1 MRCGIA
7 PWPMFVLTLI
17 LISSVSVYCPAAD
30 PPAATDLP
38 ELGKAIR
45 ALVDKDYPYLDAL
58 YKHLH
63 AHPELSFQEKE
74 TAARLAK
81 EMRQIGFEVT
91 ENVGKTGLVCVLK
104 NGSGPVILV
113 RTDMDALP
121 IVERTGLGYASQV
134 RVRNAEGREVGVMHA
149 CGHDVHMTCW
159 IGTARV
165 LAQLKDRW
173 KGTLVFI
180 AQPAEEIGAGARAM
194 LEDGLFKRFPKPDY
208 ALALHCDGQAPYGT
222 VNYTEGPSLANAD
235 AVDIIVR
242 GRGGHGAA
250 PHQTIDPVVIAAR
263 IILDL
268 QTIASRETDPLD
280 AVVVSVGAIHGG
292 TKHNI
297 IPSEVHLQLTVR
309 TFKDATRQHVLEA
322 IERIAKA
329 AAQAARAPE
338 PIVRVHPGE
347 FTPSL
352 VNDIPLTRRTV
363 AALKAVLGEDKV
375 LPRPP
380 VMGAE
385 DFSRYAQAGVPVC
398 MFRIGTVEPQRIE
411 EARQGGRP
419 LPSLHS
425 DEYYPIPEPTIKT
438 GVLAMSVA
446 VLNLLAR

>member
-1 MRCGIA
+1 MLR
-7 PWPMFVLTLI
+7 WRI
-17 LISSVSVYCPAAD
+17 LLSVWAGLMAGLAVSGQSEETKPAS
-30 PPAATDLP
+30 DLP
-38 ELGKAIR
+38 QLAKQVQSWLDE
-45 ALVDKDYPYLDAL
+45 DYPYLDAL

-63 AHPELSFQEKE
+63 AHPELSFQERE

-81 EMRQIGFEVT
+81 EMRGLGFEVT
-91 ENVGKTGLVCVLK
+91 EGVGKTGLVCVLK
-104 NGSGPVILV
+104 NGAGPVVMV

-121 IVERTGLGYASQV
+121 IVERTGLPYASRV

-159 IGTARV
+159 VGTARMLV
-165 LAQLKDRW
+165 KLKDRW
-173 KGTLVFI
+173 RGTLVFI
-180 AQPAEEIGAGARAM
+180 AQPAEEIGGGARAM
-194 LEDGLFKRFPKPDY
+194 LEDGLFTRFPKPDY
-208 ALALHCDGQAPYGT
+208 ALALHCDGFAPYGT
-222 VNYTEGPSLANAD
+222 VNYTEGVSLANAD

-242 GRGGHGAA
+242 GKGGHGAA
-250 PHQTIDPVVIAAR
+250 PHQSIDPIVIAAR

-280 AVVVSVGAIHGG
+280 AVVVTVGSIHGG

-309 TFKDATRQHVLEA
+309 TMKDTTRKHVLEA

-338 PIVRVHPGE
+338 PIVRINPGE
-347 FTPSL
+347 FTPAL
-352 VNDIPLTRRTV
+352 VNDTALTRRTV
-363 AALKAVLGEDKV
+363 AALKAVLGEAKV
-375 LPRPP
+375 YPRPP

-398 MFRIGTVEPQRIE
+398 MFRIGTVDPERV
-411 EARQGGRP
+411 EAAQKGGRP

-425 DEYYPIPEPTIKT
+425 DEYYPVPEPTIRT
-438 GVLAMSVA
+438 GVLAMTSA
-446 VLNLLAR
+446 VLNLLGR

>member
-1 MRCGIA
+1 MQYPAPLCRRC
-7 PWPMFVLTLI
+7 WFVGSLAVMVGL
-17 LISSVSVYCPAAD
+17 SVMAAD
-30 PPAATDLP
+30 PPPASDLA
-38 ELGKAIR
+38 ELAKLVR
-45 ALVDKDYPYLDAL
+45 AWVDKDYPYLDAL

-63 AHPELSFQEKE
+63 ANPELSFQEKE

-81 EMRQIGFEVT
+81 EMRQLGFEVT
-91 ENVGKTGLVCVLK
+91 ENIGKTGLVCVLK
-104 NGSGPVILV
+104 NGSGPVVMV

-121 IVERTGLGYASQV
+121 IVERTGLPYASRV
-134 RVRNAEGREVGVMHA
+134 RVRNAEGRETGAMHA

-159 IGTARV
+159 VGTARV
-165 LAQLKDRW
+165 LTQLQDRW

-194 LEDGLFKRFPKPDY
+194 LEDGLFTRFPKPDY
-208 ALALHCDGQAPYGT
+208 ALALHCDGQAAYGT

-242 GRGGHGAA
+242 GKGGHGAA
-250 PHQTIDPVVIAAR
+250 PHHAIDPIVIAAR
-263 IILDL
+263 IVLDL

-280 AVVVSVGAIHGG
+280 AVVVTVGSIHGG

-297 IPSEVHLQLTVR
+297 IPSEVHMQLTVR
-309 TFKDATRQHVLEA
+309 TFKDSTRKQVLEA

-338 PIVRVHPGE
+338 PIVRVNPSE
-347 FTPSL
+347 FTPTL
-352 VNDIPLTRRTV
+352 VNDGPLTRRTV
-363 AALKAVLGEDKV
+363 AALKTVLGEDKV
-375 LPRPP
+375 VPRPP

-385 DFSRYAQAGVPVC
+385 DFSRYALAGVPVC
-398 MFRIGTVEPQRIE
+398 MFRVGTVEPERVE
-411 EARQGGRP
+411 RAKQGGPP

-438 GVLAMSVA
+438 GVLAMSTA
-446 VLNLLAR
+446 VLNLLGR